1 MKPVTKTGA
10 TLALVLAR
18 GQAMAVPRRSA
29 VDVSDQ
35 PRYQTLRDYLR
46 VIRAQRWL
54 ILLFI
59 VLFGGAAFAYSA
71 RQDPTYEAEAALS
84 FNEPTQDLSFLGVSA
99 FPTETPQQRAAI
111 NSELVTR
118 TAVARRVR
126 DSLGLTSSIEELQD
140 AVGAQPE
147 AQTNLVVIEASA
159 GDDEFAAL
167 LANEFAEQAAALANQ
182 ESQDR
187 LEEAEESLR
196 ETFRAQSERGVGPIE
211 RATFTDRIARLQAL
225 QDFGRPV
232 EISRRAE
239 VPSAPASPNPALNTT
254 LGLLLGLALGLLV
267 AFGRDSLD
275 VRLRGSR
282 DIQAHVKLPL
292 VGHIGDDAMGT
303 AGAASRNG
311 HRKMS
316 PADLESFRILRK
328 NLEFLDIDRTLR
340 TIAVTSALPEEG
352 KSTVAASLA
361 GTFAQGGKRT
371 LLVECDLRRP
381 ALAERL
387 GLQRTPGLTDYL
399 TEQVSPQEV
408 LQGVP
413 VTTGETNGNGA
424 AAPMPGAEELVCI
437 TAGSPVPRPA
447 DILASKRFR
456 DFLKEVSE
464 AYDVVVLDTSPLLSV
479 SDTLELIPNVDGV
492 VLCIR
497 AGRTRRDEAKAAK
510 EALDHLPDRPTGL
523 VVTGIKPGDEADYG
537 YYSSSYAYGPT
548 DSGR

>member
-1 MKPVTKTGA
+1 M
-10 TLALVLAR
+10 
-18 GQAMAVPRRSA
+18 
-29 VDVSDQ
+29 SDQ

-71 RQDPTYEAEAALS
+71 RQDPTYEAEASLA
-84 FNEPTQDLSFLGVSA
+84 FKEPTQDLAFLGISA
-99 FPTETPQQRAAI
+99 FPSSTPQQRAAV

-118 TAVARRVR
+118 AAVARRVR
-126 DSLGLTSSIEELQD
+126 DSLGIETSIESVQSS
-140 AVGAQPE
+140 VSAQAE
-147 AQTNLVVIEASA
+147 AQTNNVVIEARS
-159 GDDEFAAL
+159 GDDEFAAV

-182 ESQDR
+182 EEQNR
-187 LEEAEESLR
+187 LEEAEKSVR
-196 ETFRAQSERGVGPIE
+196 RSFRDQRARGAGPIE
-211 RATFTDRIARLQAL
+211 RATFADRIARIQAL

-232 EISRRAE
+232 EIIRRAE
-239 VPSAPASPNPALNTT
+239 TPAAPVSPDPVLNTT
-254 LGLLLGLALGLLV
+254 LGILLGLALGLLV
-267 AFGRDSLD
+267 AFARDSLD

-292 VGHIGDDAMGT
+292 IGHIGDDAMGT
-303 AGAASRNG
+303 AGVASRNG
-311 HRKMS
+311 HKKVS

-381 ALAERL
+381 SLAERL
-387 GLQRTPGLTDYL
+387 GLKRSPGLTDYL

-413 VTTGETNGNGA
+413 VNTGETNGAA

-456 DFLKEVSE
+456 DFLKEVSQ

-510 EALDHLPDRPTGL
+510 EALDHLPERPTGL
-523 VVTGIKPGDEADYG
+523 VVTGIRAGDEVDYG
-537 YYSSSYAYGPT
+537 YYSSAYAYGAT

>member
-1 MKPVTKTGA
+1 M
-10 TLALVLAR
+10 
-18 GQAMAVPRRSA
+18 
-29 VDVSDQ
+29 SDQ

-54 ILLFI
+54 IVLFI

-71 RQDPTYEAEAALS
+71 RQDPTYEAEASLA
-84 FNEPTQDLSFLGVSA
+84 FKEPTQDLAFLGISA
-99 FPTETPQQRAAI
+99 FPSSTPQQRAAV

-118 TAVARRVR
+118 AAVARRVR
-126 DSLGLTSSIEELQD
+126 DSLGIETSIESVQSS
-140 AVGAQPE
+140 VSAQAE
-147 AQTNLVVIEASA
+147 AQTNNVVIQARS
-159 GDDEFAAL
+159 GDDEFAAV
-167 LANEFAEQAAALANQ
+167 LANAFAEQAAALANQ
-182 ESQDR
+182 EEQNR
-187 LEEAEESLR
+187 LEEAEKSVR
-196 ETFRAQSERGVGPIE
+196 RSFRDQRARGAGPIE
-211 RATFTDRIARLQAL
+211 RATFADRIARIQAL

-232 EISRRAE
+232 EIIRRAE
-239 VPSAPASPNPALNTT
+239 TPAGPVSPDPVLNTT
-254 LGLLLGLALGLLV
+254 LGILLGLALGLLV
-267 AFGRDSLD
+267 AFARDSLD

-292 VGHIGDDAMGT
+292 IGHIGDDAMGT
-303 AGAASRNG
+303 AGVASQNG
-311 HRKMS
+311 HKKVS

-381 ALAERL
+381 SLAERL
-387 GLQRTPGLTDYL
+387 GLKRSPGLTDYL

-413 VTTGETNGNGA
+413 VNAGETNGNGAA

-456 DFLKEVSE
+456 DFLKEVSQ

-479 SDTLELIPNVDGV
+479 SDTLELIPHVDGV

-510 EALDHLPDRPTGL
+510 EALDHLPERPTGL
-523 VVTGIKPGDEADYG
+523 VVTGIRAGDEVDYG
-537 YYSSSYAYGPT
+537 YYSSAYAYGAT